1 MAFKKGYDINSPD
14 GFGMFMN
21 RVYSS
26 PEKAEDA
33 FQVWIKRYERQGYY
47 STAKREQIPINQL
60 RNHCKLV
67 KFEFDLNEFIENEG
81 EFI

>member
-1 MAFKKGYDINSPD
+1 MAFKTGYEINSPD
-14 GFGMFMN
+14 GFGMYMD

-33 FQVWIKRYERQGYY
+33 FQVWIKRYEKQGYY